1 MRPLCMKHWDRP
13 MKDCRLCQIQGRVQ
27 EAIRHGIA
35 PERIEQYLEDRVAG
49 DMETLD
55 AKVRDEGL
63 L

>member
-1 MRPLCMKHWDRP
+1 

-55 AKVRDEGL
+55 AKVKAEGL